1 MMLCIVLNTGIGVQ
15 SGIHSQDIRRS
26 LTTNFLYHSLSVAG
40 IKSLNDETISSW
52 ISGSRDPR
60 ARVSVFPISSL
71 CIGSPGPKVYFSWI
85 IFWTVSVLNKC
96 RTCLQEIS
104 HILNNLV
111 KWHYVVWHSTKF
123 FNQIGTIHQNDPTVD
138 GGNLEYAILVL
149 PFIGLG

>member
-85 IFWTVSVLNKC
+85 IFWTVSGLNVGHVC
-96 RTCLQEIS
+96 RKYLTSSTTLWHDTTSSGIRRSSSTKLGPLTKTIQRS
-104 HILNNLV
+104 MAGILNTPSLYY
-111 KWHYVVWHSTKF
+111 H
-123 FNQIGTIHQNDPTVD
+123 
-138 GGNLEYAILVL
+138 L
-149 PFIGLG
+149 LG